1 MLLNQEAANRT
12 ATHLNFGRLVA
23 YAGLSL
29 PLALVVFP
37 AYAILPGF
45 YAQHTAIP
53 LATIGVILTI
63 SRAFDAL
70 VDPLIG
76 YCSDR
81 TTSRWGSR
89 KPWVL
94 VGVGVLAI
102 SMPRLYMP
110 GPDAT
115 AGSYLF
121 WFLMFY
127 LGYSLIEIPHKAWG
141 TELARDYRQRSL
153 IATAIAVAFCI
164 GTLLFAAAP
173 FLREPGKRGYD
184 AETLSIVAHAFVL
197 VLPAL
202 ALLALW
208 FVPTTTTCD
217 IVSRLSPREIFRGIA
232 WNRPL
237 RWFLLI
243 FILTGLGQGI
253 FYGLVF
259 LYLTKV
265 LPFKQHFALVLLVDA
280 VVSLA
285 GLPVW
290 YKVIVTVGKHRA
302 WSIGMVI
309 SAFALLGLL
318 LIPQDSTGLTVL
330 LILIAIRALGS
341 SVVYV
346 APNALIGDVVDFELY
361 KSGANLAANFHAV
374 VSLATKGT
382 ATLGGGLGLI
392 LVGLIGFDP
401 KVQVTASTA
410 FTFGCVATVLPAFLL
425 LGAAVAAW
433 TFPLTRRHQRTIERA
448 LIRRRS
454 RVNHSH

>member
-1 MLLNQEAANRT
+1 MFLNRKSVDT
-12 ATHLNFGRLVA
+12 ATGHLNRGQLAA

-45 YAQHTAIP
+45 YAQHTAIS
-53 LATIGVILTI
+53 LATIGVILTV

-81 TTSRWGSR
+81 TKSRWGSR

-94 VGVGVLAI
+94 IGTVVLAI
-102 SMPRLYMP
+102 SMPRLYVP
-110 GPDAT
+110 APDAT
-115 AGSYLF
+115 AWSYLF

-141 TELARDYRQRSL
+141 TELARDYQQRSL
-153 IATAIAVAFCI
+153 IATALAVAFSI

-173 FLREPGKRGYD
+173 FVRDQGNKGYD
-184 AETLSIVAHAFVL
+184 AEALSLVANVFV
-197 VLPAL
+197 VALPVL
-202 ALLALW
+202 ALFALR
-208 FVPTTTTCD
+208 FVPTATTRD
-217 IVSRLSPREIFRGIA
+217 VVSPLAPREILRGLML
-232 WNRPL
+232 NRPL
-237 RWFLLI
+237 RWFLCI

-290 YKVIVTVGKHRA
+290 YRVIVTVGKHRA

-309 SAFALLGLL
+309 SAAALSCML
-318 LIPQDSTGLTVL
+318 LIPEGPTGLTVL
-330 LILIAIRALGS
+330 LILIALRALGS

-401 KVQVTASTA
+401 KLPSSASTA
-410 FTFGCVATVLPAFLL
+410 FTFACVATVLPAFLL
-425 LGAAVAAW
+425 LGASIAAW

-448 LIRRRS
+448 LLKRRS
-454 RVNHSH
+454 RING

>member
-1 MLLNQEAANRT
+1 MFLNRNPADTAAGN
-12 ATHLNFGRLVA
+12 LNLGQLVG

-63 SRAFDAL
+63 SRAFDAI

-81 TTSRWGSR
+81 TKSRWGSR

-94 VGVGVLAI
+94 IGTVVLAI

-121 WFLMFY
+121 WFLLFY
-127 LGYSLIEIPHKAWG
+127 FGYSLIEIPHKAWG
-141 TELARDYRQRSL
+141 TELARDYLGRSL
-153 IATAIAVAFCI
+153 IATALAVAFSI

-173 FLREPGKRGYD
+173 FLREEGNKGYD
-184 AETLSIVAHAFVL
+184 AETLASVASVFVV
-197 VLPAL
+197 VLPVL
-202 ALLALW
+202 ASLALW
-208 FVPTTTTCD
+208 FVPTTATWD
-217 IVSRLSPREIFRGIA
+217 AVSPLSPREILRGLML
-232 WNRPL
+232 NRPL
-237 RWFLLI
+237 RWFLCI

-259 LYLTKV
+259 LYLTNV

-280 VVSLA
+280 VMSLA
-285 GLPVW
+285 GLPLW
-290 YKVIVTVGKHRA
+290 YRVIITLGKHRA
-302 WSIGMVI
+302 WSIGMAI
-309 SAFALLGLL
+309 SAAALSCML
-318 LIPQDSTGLTVL
+318 LIPEGSAGLTVL
-330 LILIAIRALGS
+330 LVLIALRALGS

-361 KSGANLAANFHAV
+361 KSGANLAANFHAA

-382 ATLGGGLGLI
+382 ATIGGGLGLI

-401 KVQVTASTA
+401 KVPSSASTA
-410 FTFGCVATVLPAFLL
+410 FTFGCVATVLPALL
-425 LGAAVAAW
+425 LIGASIAAW
-433 TFPLTRRHQRTIERA
+433 AFPLTRKHQKTIERA
-448 LIRRRS
+448 LMKRRS
-454 RVNHSH
+454 RING